1 MKFYLNSERCMASQR
16 NACIRCGGYLVQED
30 FVDLGGTCEPLMT
43 VACRCMN
50 CGNVVDELII
60 HHQKRDHTECMV
72 PRSFIW
78 IPEIFVSQDPS
89 PAAWPS
95 GWTIS

>member
-1 MKFYLNSERCMASQR
+1 MEFNSNPEWSMVSQR
-16 NACIRCGGYLVQED
+16 NACVRCGGYLVREE

-60 HHQKRDHTECMV
+60 QHQKSPP
-72 PRSFIW
+72 PRPNRGGSHS
-78 IPEIFVSQDPS
+78 PER
-89 PAAWPS
+89 
-95 GWTIS
+95 